1 MRTHLIRTLSLA
13 ALFGAAG
20 ITASCAGSR
29 QVEPAM
35 GLEGAKAKAKV
46 DSARWPWTAG
56 DVEFMST
63 MIAHHAQAIEMAK
76 MAPKNGASRAVQVLG
91 LRVINAQQDEI
102 GMMNR
107 WLEDRNQPTVVPNPK
122 GHTMNMGGMQHT
134 MLMPGMLTEE
144 QMKELEAA
152 RGERFDYLFLTYMIQ
167 HHRGAITMVKE
178 LFSKHGAGQ
187 DETVFKFASDVETD
201 QTTEV
206 NRMLQMLLGF
216 TPPEN

>member
-1 MRTHLIRTLSLA
+1 MRTHLIRILSLA
-13 ALFGAAG
+13 ALFGAAACG
-20 ITASCAGSR
+20 GARAPK
-29 QVEPAM
+29 QVM
-35 GLEGAKAKAKV
+35 GLEGAIAKAKA

-76 MAPKNGASRAVQVLG
+76 LSPKNGASRAVQTLS

-102 GMMNR
+102 GLMNR
-107 WLEDRNQPTVVPNPK
+107 WLEERKQPTVVPNPK
-122 GHTMNMGGMQHT
+122 GHVMKMGGAEHT
-134 MLMPGMLTEE
+134 MLMPGMLSEQ
-144 QMKELEAA
+144 QMKELEEA

-167 HHRGAITMVKE
+167 HHRGAISMVDE
-178 LFSKHGAGQ
+178 LLAKKGAAQ
-187 DETVFKFASDVETD
+187 DETVFKFAADVHVD

-216 TPPEN
+216 TPPEENHQ